1 MRYFKRHIRISILT
15 TKALTGK
22 FTWKQLTSIALSMG
36 VSDSTAKSYIDEV
49 ELRLKSRGLL
59 F

>member
-1 MRYFKRHIRISILT
+1 MGHFKRHTRISILT
-15 TKALTGK
+15 AKALTGK
-22 FTWKQLTSIALSMG
+22 FTWKQLTAIALSMG

-49 ELRLKSRGLL
+49 ELRLKNRDLL